1 MKRTTLYLPPE
12 LEVRLK
18 MEALRRKQPMAEFV
32 REAVEAY
39 LSSDPVD
46 GPPGA
51 GAFASGRPD
60 TADRAEELLAAT
72 SFGADPEPAPSPP
85 RVRAAT
91 APRPRAAPARSRRRA

>member
-1 MKRTTLYLPPE
+1 MKRTTIYLAPD

-51 GAFASGRPD
+51 GAFASGRAD

-72 SFGADPEPAPSPP
+72 GFGADAEPPLARPGVRPAPA
-85 RVRAAT
+85 RRRAK
-91 APRPRAAPARSRRRA
+91 PARSRRRA

>member
-18 MEALRRKQPMAEFV
+18 MEAIRRKQPMAEFV

-39 LSSDPVD
+39 LSADPVD

-51 GAFASGRPD
+51 GAFASGHAD

-72 SFGADPEPAPSPP
+72 GFGADAQTA
-85 RVRAAT
+85 RKRAAARPAT
-91 APRPRAAPARSRRRA
+91 ARPRATPARSRRRP